1 MKNKKYIIIFA
12 AVFLAIITG
21 YFIHQSF
28 KTNTLPQN
36 PDIVEL
42 CPRAINDLGV
52 QVIKAEEKPV
62 ISEIKTI
69 GEIKTNNDKRYV
81 LNSMTIG
88 RIVQDNVILGQEV
101 KKGQVIARVEN
112 PDVAKINADSVQRLH
127 ENILAIRQAQTRLR
141 LAKTNLEREKR
152 LFKEGI
158 SAKKSLIQAE
168 SDYAIARDD
177 VICLKERDSH
187 IRAEANS
194 LLKIYGTSANLNSDK
209 IQTTGAIIALRPGVI
224 TKKNVT
230 VGATV
235 TPDQI
240 LYEVSD
246 LRSLWLDMT
255 IYPEYLSK
263 IKEGQEIIFKSDS
276 IPNKAFG
283 GKINYIQP
291 SSDDPT
297 KTFLARAFIDNSS
310 KLLRPGMFGQI
321 FIKEI
326 DKRMKIFVPNEA
338 IQEYGKESFV
348 FVCLKDGKYR
358 KQNVEMAEAGDGGH
372 FINKGLRAGDKIVT
386 NGSFTLKAEYIKKQ
400 FENEAAE
407 E

>member
-1 MKNKKYIIIFA
+1 MKNKYVIIFA
-12 AVFLAIITG
+12 AIFLAIIVG
-21 YFIHQSF
+21 IFIYNNS
-28 KTNTLPQN
+28 KTAMVYKN

-42 CPRAINDLGV
+42 CPRAVKDLGV
-52 QVIKAEEKPV
+52 QAINVEEKPV

-88 RIVQDNVILGQEV
+88 RVVQDNVILGQEV

-127 ENILAIRQAQTRLR
+127 ENVLAIRQAQTRLR

-158 SAKKSLIQAE
+158 TAKKSLIQAE

-177 VICLKERDSH
+177 VICLTERDSH

-246 LRSLWLDMT
+246 LSSLWLDMT

-276 IPNKAFG
+276 IPNKAFA

-321 FIKEI
+321 FIKDI
-326 DKRMKIFVPNEA
+326 DKKMKIFVPNEA

-348 FVCLKDGKYR
+348 FVCLEDGKYR
-358 KQNVEMAEAGDGGH
+358 KQTVEMAEAGDGGH
-372 FINKGLRAGDKIVT
+372 FINKGLKPGEKIVT

-400 FENEAAE
+400 FENEDE
-407 E
+407 EE

>member
-1 MKNKKYIIIFA
+1 MKNKHMIIFA
-12 AVFLAIITG
+12 AVFFAITVG
-21 YFIHQSF
+21 YFIYQNS
-28 KTNTLPQN
+28 KTPVMTKS

-42 CPRAINDLGV
+42 CPKAIKDLGV
-52 QVIKAEEKPV
+52 QTTAVQEKPV

-81 LNSMTIG
+81 LNSMVIG
-88 RIVQDNVILGQEV
+88 RVIQDNVILGQQV
-101 KKGQVIARVEN
+101 KKGQIIALVEN
-112 PDVAKINADSVQRLH
+112 PDVTKINADSVQRLH
-127 ENILAIRQAQTRLR
+127 ENILSIKQAQTRLR
-141 LAKTNLEREKR
+141 LAKTNLDREKR

-168 SDYAIARDD
+168 ADYAIAKDE
-177 VICLKERDSH
+177 VACLKERDSH
-187 IRAEANS
+187 IRTEANS
-194 LLKIYGTSANLNSDK
+194 LLKVYGTSTNLNSDK
-209 IQTTGAIIALRPGVI
+209 LKTTSAIIALRPGVI
-224 TKKNVT
+224 TKKNIT

-246 LRSLWLDMT
+246 LSSLWLDMT

-276 IPNKAFG
+276 IPGKIFS

-297 KTFLARAFIDNSS
+297 KTFLARAFVDNSS

-321 FIKEI
+321 FIKDIE
-326 DKRMKIFVPNEA
+326 KRMKIFVPNEA
-338 IQEYGKESFV
+338 IQEYGKEDFV
-348 FVCLKDGKYR
+348 FVYLKDGKYK
-358 KQNVEMAEAGDGGH
+358 KQTVKIVEAGDGGH
-372 FINKGLRAGDKIVT
+372 FIDEGLKPGDRIVT

-400 FENEAAE
+400 FENEAE
-407 E
+407 EE